1 MAITGGIL
9 LGVGVAASGGAAIY
23 SAVKGEEFR
32 DEQRAAMQRSE
43 ERQTKLDNEYKASI
57 EADAKKEEAI
67 AQRDSRRR
75 VTREESGGAP
85 GRAGSVLTSPLG
97 IPSGSKA
104 GAKAGGGSKTLLGM

>member
-9 LGVGVAASGGAAIY
+9 LGVGAVAGGGAAIY
-23 SAVKGEEFR
+23 SAVKGDEFR
-32 DEQRAAMQRSE
+32 DEQRAAMQRAE
-43 ERQTKLDNEYKASI
+43 ERQTNLDNEYKAEK
-57 EADAKKEEAI
+57 EAVAKKEEAI
-67 AQRDSRRR
+67 ATRDSRRR

-85 GRAGSVLTSPLG
+85 GRANSILTSPLG